1 MQDFEKL
8 GVFYLGKRYDIEN
21 SKLLDELILYDSRD
35 LVTHALCVGM
45 TGSGKTGLGIDLLE
59 EAAIDGIPA
68 IVIDPKGDLTN
79 LLLTFPD
86 LKPEDFLPWVNPD
99 DARKHDMTLEAY
111 AEKQAQV
118 WKQGLEGWGESG
130 ERIARLRESAGFA
143 IYTPGS
149 TIGLPVSVLKS
160 FDVPEPA
167 ILQDTELL
175 QDRISSTVSGLLGLM
190 GIEADP
196 VQSREHILLST
207 LIGGAWGEGRGLDL
221 PGLIEGVQNPP
232 FEQVGVLKLEDFY
245 PSKDRFGL
253 VMALNNLLAA
263 PGFAA
268 WLEGQPLDIGG
279 LLHTPEGKP
288 RLAIFSIAH
297 LNDAERMFFVTLLL
311 NHVLG
316 WIRTQS
322 GTTSLRALLYMD
334 EIFGFFPPVAEP
346 PSKAPLLSLLKQ
358 ARAFGLGV
366 VLATQNPVDLDYKG
380 LANIG
385 TWFVGRLQTERDR
398 DRLMDGLLSAQSGA
412 AFDRKDLEKLISGLE
427 SRTFLMNNVH
437 DAGPVVFQTR
447 WAMSYLRGPL
457 TRDQIKSLM
466 ADAKVDAPG
475 PSSTVTAPS
484 DAKQTGDRPALSP
497 DVPQFF
503 VPARTL
509 PSSGPVTYQ
518 PRLLGVGRIH
528 YELKKSGVDS
538 DETLVIGFPITE
550 AAVPIDWESGQ
561 ALEVDPKDL
570 GKSPAAEA
578 VFRPLPAAGAVAD
591 NYDGW
596 EKDFKDWLYATQR
609 LTLFRSQALKLNSE
623 LGESEGAFRMRL
635 GQAAREARDDAVEK
649 LRKKYAPK
657 LSTLEDRVRRAQQ
670 AVEREQSQ
678 AKTQEMQTAISI
690 GATLLGAV
698 VGRKALSATTLGRAT
713 TAARGVSR
721 SARERQ
727 DISRAEESLEAL
739 QGRLADLE
747 AEFQAE
753 TAELEAK
760 FDPTAEELDT
770 VEVKPKKTNINVDTV
785 VLGWVPEGKS

>member
-8 GVFYLGKRYDIEN
+8 GVFYLGKRFDVDHD
-21 SKLLDELILYDSRD
+21 KLLDELVLYDSRD

-45 TGSGKTGLGIDLLE
+45 TGSGKTGLGIDILE

-86 LKPEDFLPWVNPD
+86 LKPEDFLPWINTD
-99 DARKHDMTLEAY
+99 DARKKDLSPEAF
-111 AEKQAQV
+111 AEQQAELWQ
-118 WKQGLEGWGESG
+118 KGLESWGESG
-130 ERIARLRESAGFA
+130 ERIARLRESAEFA

-149 TIGLPVSVLKS
+149 NVGLQVSVLKS
-160 FDVPEPA
+160 FAVPEQG
-167 ILQDTELL
+167 ILDDTELL

-190 GIEADP
+190 GIDADP

-207 LIGGAWGEGRGLDL
+207 LISQAWGEGKGLDL
-221 PGLIEGVQNPP
+221 PTLIESVQNPP

-263 PGFAA
+263 PGFAT
-268 WLEGQPLDIGG
+268 WLDGQPLDVGSM
-279 LLHTPEGKP
+279 LHTADGKP

-297 LNDAERMFFVTLLL
+297 LDDAERMFFVTLLL

-334 EIFGFFPPVAEP
+334 EIFGYFPPVANP
-346 PSKAPLLSLLKQ
+346 PSKGPLLGLLKQ

-398 DRLMDGLLSAQSGA
+398 ERLMDGLLGAESGA
-412 AFDRKDLEKLISGLE
+412 AFDRQDLEKLLSSLK

-457 TRDQIKSLM
+457 TRDQIKTLM
-466 ADAKVDAPG
+466 AGVEAGAPT
-475 PSSTVTAPS
+475 PSTQAAVPS
-484 DAKQTGDRPALSP
+484 AGGRAGDRPALSP
-497 DVPQFF
+497 DIPQFF
-503 VPARTL
+503 A
-509 PSSGPVTYQ
+509 PSQSPPSESAITYQ
-518 PRLLGVGRIH
+518 PRLLGVARIH
-528 YELKKSGVDS
+528 YQSKKSGVDS
-538 DETLVIGFPITE
+538 DQSPVVAFPITD
-550 AAVPIDWESGQ
+550 AAVPIDWDAGK
-561 ALEVDPKDL
+561 LMDIDPKDL
-570 GKSPAAEA
+570 GKTPAQKAIY
-578 VFRPLPAAGAVAD
+578 RPLPAAGADAD
-591 NYDGW
+591 NYPGW
-596 EKDFKDWLYATQR
+596 EKDFKGWLYATQR
-609 LTLFRSQALKLNSE
+609 LNLLRSPTFKLTSE
-623 LGESEGAFRMRL
+623 TGESEGAFRLRL
-635 GQAAREARDDAVEK
+635 GQAAREARDEAVEK
-649 LRKKYAPK
+649 LRKKYGPK
-657 LSTLEDRVRRAQQ
+657 LERLEDRIRRAEQ
-670 AVEREQSQ
+670 AVDREQSQ

-698 VGRKALSATTLGRAT
+698 VGRKAISSTTLGRAT

-727 DISRAEESLEAL
+727 DIARAEETVEAL
-739 QGRLADLE
+739 QAQLTDME
-747 AEFQAE
+747 AEFQEE
-753 TAELEAK
+753 TDALEAK
-760 FDPTAEELDT
+760 FDPTGEELET
-770 VEVKPKKTNINVDTV
+770 VELKPTKTNISVDTL
-785 VLGWVPEGKS
+785 VLAWIPEADA

>member
-8 GVFYLGKRYDIEN
+8 GVFYLGKRFDVDHD
-21 SKLLDELILYDSRD
+21 KLLDELVLYDSRD

-45 TGSGKTGLGIDLLE
+45 TGSGKTGLGIDILE

-86 LKPEDFLPWVNPD
+86 LKPEDFLPWINTD
-99 DARKHDMTLEAY
+99 DARKKDLSPEAF
-111 AEKQAQV
+111 AEQQAELWQ
-118 WKQGLEGWGESG
+118 KGLESWGESG
-130 ERIARLRESAGFA
+130 ERIARLRESAEFA

-149 TIGLPVSVLKS
+149 NVGLQVSVLKS
-160 FDVPEPA
+160 FAVPEQG
-167 ILQDTELL
+167 ILDDTELL

-190 GIEADP
+190 GIDADP

-207 LIGGAWGEGRGLDL
+207 LISQAWGEGKGLDL
-221 PGLIEGVQNPP
+221 PTLIESVQNPP

-263 PGFAA
+263 PGFAT
-268 WLEGQPLDIGG
+268 WLDGQPLDVGSM
-279 LLHTPEGKP
+279 LHTADGKP

-297 LNDAERMFFVTLLL
+297 LDDAERMFFVTLLL

-334 EIFGFFPPVAEP
+334 EIFGYFPPVANP
-346 PSKAPLLSLLKQ
+346 PSKGPLLGLLKQ

-398 DRLMDGLLSAQSGA
+398 ERLMDGLLGAESGA
-412 AFDRKDLEKLISGLE
+412 AFDRQDLEKLLSSLK

-457 TRDQIKSLM
+457 TRDQIKTLM
-466 ADAKVDAPG
+466 AGVEAGAPT
-475 PSSTVTAPS
+475 PSTQAAVPS
-484 DAKQTGDRPALSP
+484 AGGRAGDRPALSP
-497 DVPQFF
+497 DIPQFF
-503 VPARTL
+503 A
-509 PSSGPVTYQ
+509 PSQSPPSESAITYQ
-518 PRLLGVGRIH
+518 PQLLGVARIH
-528 YELKKSGVDS
+528 YQSKKSGVDS
-538 DETLVIGFPITE
+538 DQSPVVAFPITD
-550 AAVPIDWESGQ
+550 AAVPIDWDAGK
-561 ALEVDPKDL
+561 LMDIDPKDL
-570 GKSPAAEA
+570 GKTPAQKAIY
-578 VFRPLPAAGAVAD
+578 RPLPAAGADAD
-591 NYDGW
+591 NYPGW
-596 EKDFKDWLYATQR
+596 EKDFKGWLYATQR
-609 LTLFRSQALKLNSE
+609 LNLLRSPTFKLTSE
-623 LGESEGAFRMRL
+623 TGESEGAFRLRL
-635 GQAAREARDDAVEK
+635 GQAAREARDEAVEK
-649 LRKKYAPK
+649 LRKKYGPK
-657 LSTLEDRVRRAQQ
+657 LERLEDRIRRAEQ
-670 AVEREQSQ
+670 AVDREQSQ

-698 VGRKALSATTLGRAT
+698 VGRKAISSTTLGRAT

-727 DISRAEESLEAL
+727 DIARAEETVEAL
-739 QGRLADLE
+739 QAQLTDME
-747 AEFQAE
+747 AEFQEE
-753 TAELEAK
+753 TDALEAK
-760 FDPTAEELDT
+760 FDPTGEELET
-770 VEVKPKKTNINVDTV
+770 VELKPTKTNISVDTL
-785 VLGWVPEGKS
+785 VLAWIPEADA